1 LAGVLDAGGNVLFML
16 AKQLT
21 RLDIAVVL
29 SSILP
34 GLYCVVGSLVAK
46 RKSVYKA
53 MDWSCCLPKRGYF
66 DLNLINVS

>member
-29 SSILP
+29 SSIYPAFTVLLAALLLKEKVSTRQWI
-34 GLYCVVGSLVAK
+34 GLAV
-46 RKSVYKA
+46 
-53 MDWSCCLPKRGYF
+53 CLSAVI
-66 DLNLINVS
+66 LISI